1 MRGFRIGIVAAVV
14 CVLWL
19 GSACDS
25 SNPQAVASPSPSA
38 SASPSGCPAGQATSP
53 AGFPADFP
61 VYPGAKLTAAC
72 LLSGGGSTQWS
83 VQWQTDDKLDP
94 VQAFYMSALDKN
106 DWVLGS
112 NSGDVNTRFSATFQR
127 KSNANVK
134 GSLEVTNTGGP
145 TKIALTLT
153 PPT

>member
-1 MRGFRIGIVAAVV
+1 VAVA
-14 CVLWL
+14 CVLWV

-25 SNPQAVASPSPSA
+25 SSPQAVASPSPSA
-38 SASPSGCPAGQATSP
+38 SASASPGGCPPGQAALP

-61 VYPGAKLTAAC
+61 IYRGAQLTAAC
-72 LLSGGGSTQWS
+72 LVTGSGATQWN
-83 VQWQTDDKLDP
+83 VQWQTADKLNA
-94 VQAFYMSALDKN
+94 VQDFYLSALDKN
-106 DWVLGS
+106 DWVLGN
-112 NSGDVNTRFSATFQR
+112 NSGDINTRFSATFQR

-153 PPT
+153 P